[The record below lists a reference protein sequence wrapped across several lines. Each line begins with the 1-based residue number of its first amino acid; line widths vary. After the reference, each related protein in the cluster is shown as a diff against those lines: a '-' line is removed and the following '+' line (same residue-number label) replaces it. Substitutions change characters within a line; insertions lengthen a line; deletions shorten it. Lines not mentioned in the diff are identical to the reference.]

1 MNGSFKKRALQAAVS
16 MALIGGFGVAQANVN
31 VQCPGD
37 DNGNAEWDGGETQP
51 YNTVCKH
58 FIAGDGF
65 AVMSDGSELYTFGF
79 GNQTGAL
86 PNDVIANGILNN
98 EWPGPT
104 IVLDEGDEFYLSL
117 TNVGTTMRPD
127 LFDPHTVH
135 FHGFPNA
142 ASVFDGVPEV
152 SISINMGGT
161 LTYYYNIVEPGT
173 YLYHCHVEATE
184 HMEMGMLANLYVR
197 PAQNRLPDGTA
208 LGAATHSNPDFDDAV
223 AACIGVEDDPAT
235 PVDEHAACV
244 RHNDDPVDGSKYVYN
259 DGDGTTRYDEE
270 KAIQLG
276 GFDSFFHEEH
286 IAVQPLPFSTL
297 ESDYPQFNGRGYPDT
312 VKSDPLDPPPSGGGQ
327 PTQKLDSA
335 ITLQQ
340 GQTLLL
346 RISNVGLDRF
356 WTLTAPGLTMKQVGT
371 GARHMRGPDG
381 KNVYLETASINSGGG
396 ESMDVLIDTNG
407 VAPGTYFLQT
417 TELHQMSNRN
427 QMDGGMITEIVVE

>member
-312 VKSDPLDPPPSGGGQ
+312 VKSGHWILRRPVAASRPRSSTRRSPCSRVRPCCCGS
-327 PTQKLDSA
+327 PTSV
-335 ITLQQ
+335 
-340 GQTLLL
+340 
-346 RISNVGLDRF
+346 S
-356 WTLTAPGLTMKQVGT
+356 
-371 GARHMRGPDG
+371 
-381 KNVYLETASINSGGG
+381 TASG
-396 ESMDVLIDTNG
+396 
-407 VAPGTYFLQT
+407 P
-417 TELHQMSNRN
+417 
-427 QMDGGMITEIVVE
+427 